1 MQMLN
6 AQCGLISGH
15 FFVASVLFFVS
26 LPFDFLLL
34 FRLFRFLFVC
44 DYDFLAFFCFLVT
57 GFQFCRR
64 ITDFKNK
71 YVIGRICHDRIKH
84 DIGFLSNAVI
94 SKEQIY
100 KCECV

>member
-1 MQMLN
+1 MRSVVSFQAIFCCKCIVFCL
-6 AQCGLISGH
+6 APFR
-15 FFVASVLFFVS
+15 FFVVVSVVS
-26 LPFDFLLL
+26 FCLCVIMTFWH
-34 FRLFRFLFVC
+34 V
-44 DYDFLAFFCFLVT
+44 FCFLVT
-57 GFQFCRR
+57 GSVLSSNHR
-64 ITDFKNK
+64 FKNK

>member
-1 MQMLN
+1 MQMSN

-15 FFVASVLFFVS
+15 FLLQVYCFLSRSLSIFCCCFGSFV
-26 LPFDFLLL
+26 
-34 FRLFRFLFVC
+34 LFVC

-57 GFQFCRR
+57 GSVLSSNHR
-64 ITDFKNK
+64 FKNK